1 MNLDKVKFTCLDL
14 TYLFLCRFNFSL
26 TLKNLDEKP
35 MLVFTRKI
43 NSPVEMTSHFEL
55 NQHNIVSARFVD

>member
-43 NSPVEMTSHFEL
+43 NSPVEMTNHFEL
-55 NQHNIVSARFVD
+55 NQHHIVSALFVD

>member
-26 TLKNLDEKP
+26 TLKNLDGNP

-43 NSPVEMTSHFEL
+43 NSPVEMTNHFEL
-55 NQHNIVSARFVD
+55 NQHHIVSSRFVD

>member
-43 NSPVEMTSHFEL
+43 NSPVEMTNHFEL
-55 NQHNIVSARFVD
+55 NQHHIVSAHFVD

>member
-1 MNLDKVKFTCLDL
+1 MNLDKIKFTCLDL
-14 TYLFLCRFNFSL
+14 TYLFLCRFNFLL

-43 NSPVEMTSHFEL
+43 NSPVKITNHFEL
-55 NQHNIVSARFVD
+55 N